1 MDSQLV
7 IMGFVSFCFFCLAS
21 AILFRMTEREAAVV
35 WMLRAFIVI
44 GIGHA
49 LYLGQYWGLEGL
61 LWWASFYGLFTLL
74 FVFGIFGVVEAS
86 LSLRILSEIAGSGKK
101 GITRRDMM
109 VQYSRQHIVKRR
121 VDRLLFSGE
130 LVGSS
135 GIYRLGK
142 MSYYRVREYFLDF
155 LRWLFP
161 AR

>member
-1 MDSQLV
+1 MDSQLI

-35 WMLRAFIVI
+35 WMLRAFVVI

-49 LYLGQYWGLEGL
+49 LYLGLYWRWIGLM
-61 LWWASFYGLFTLL
+61 WWASFYGLFTVL

-86 LSLRILSEIAGSGKK
+86 LSLRILSEIAGSGRK
-101 GITRRDMM
+101 GITRREMM
-109 VQYSRQHIVKRR
+109 ARYSRQNIVKRR
-121 VDRLLFSGE
+121 IDRLLFSGE
-130 LVGSS
+130 LVRSRGT
-135 GIYRLGK
+135 YRLGK